1 MTNKLT
7 ARLLAIAGKL
17 AGVIPGVPD
26 GTGPHGWR
34 KRNQQ
39 EECPLGGKKEI
50 ESEAGPK
57 IARAGE
63 PRIDA
68 LRRILTKH
76 QYEKIDGYQVD
87 AQTANMLVTV
97 YDSLAK
103 RGHDMSRF
111 DRIPLPKLVDFGWS
125 QVRSASTE
133 GLKSRRAE
141 VGMWRGHLPA
151 TCDFCHKP
159 ITGKWFVDGNT
170 NWGSWANMCPNCF
183 MMNGVG
189 IGPGKGQKYDAV
201 TGRKLQGSDFSE
213 IHSRR
218 AMYWGG
224 PDRVYRLTRTEQENG
239 TAVCPKCKKEMQKE
253 PFTKS
258 DKLYTCESCGFKVPT
273 SKTTTTRVTIDVD
286 KDTGEVDVDVTTAKG
301 RRGTGST
308 VVRELTAIEFPT
320 QDAYDKYMKEHP
332 DADKSLHRV
341 VETKKETPAKEEKT
355 ERKPVVW
362 KKKQLDLP
370 IGKQIQYKGEGYTID
385 LNVAPSED
393 QGHPGSNIVSISDKH
408 SYLNAKKFKSIKE
421 AEDYVEELKKKLE
434 KGESLR

>member
-1 MTNKLT
+1 MNDKLT
-7 ARLLAIAGKL
+7 ARLLTIAGKL

-63 PRIDA
+63 PRIDV
-68 LRRILTKH
+68 LRRILKEG
-76 QYEKIDGYQVD
+76 YEKIDGYQVD

-103 RGHDMSRF
+103 RGHDMSKF

-133 GLKSRRAE
+133 GLK
-141 VGMWRGHLPA
+141 
-151 TCDFCHKP
+151 
-159 ITGKWFVDGNT
+159 
-170 NWGSWANMCPNCF
+170 
-183 MMNGVG
+183 
-189 IGPGKGQKYDAV
+189 
-201 TGRKLQGSDFSE
+201 
-213 IHSRR
+213 SRR

-239 TAVCPKCKKEMQKE
+239 TAVCPKCKKEMAKE

-258 DKLYTCESCGFKVPT
+258 DKLYTCQSCGFKVPT

-301 RRGTGST
+301 RRGKLAAAG
-308 VVRELTAIEFPT
+308 VVVYRFPNGFQNEAENTYKWLRHYNLTPSWGHGMSGGQYQYTILLP
-320 QDAYDKYMKEHP
+320 
-332 DADKSLHRV
+332 ADEVPALQQMQKHNPARFGNPQEYAVTAALMRRGTRSAV
-341 VETKKETPAKEEKT
+341 AKE
-355 ERKPVVW
+355 
-362 KKKQLDLP
+362 L
-370 IGKQIQYKGEGYTID
+370 GK
-385 LNVAPSED
+385 N
-393 QGHPGSNIVSISDKH
+393 
-408 SYLNAKKFKSIKE
+408 
-421 AEDYVEELKKKLE
+421 
-434 KGESLR
+434 